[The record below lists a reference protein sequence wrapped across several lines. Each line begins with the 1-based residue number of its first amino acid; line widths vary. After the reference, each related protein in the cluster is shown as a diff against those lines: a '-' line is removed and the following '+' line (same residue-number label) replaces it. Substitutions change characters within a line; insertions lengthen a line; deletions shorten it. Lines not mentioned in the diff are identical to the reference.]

1 MKKFF
6 SLVLAFLLTL
16 STLTG
21 CVDTHFRFKD
31 DTSLTRG
38 QWIEQLAATFG
49 MDDFE
54 KDEAYFSDVP
64 ATDSIYTAAQSCYEW
79 NVLRDIGKKLKKNDG
94 ASLEFAVS
102 TAIYATGVDL
112 SNEVGKNDC
121 EKAINYAVENGIIP
135 SGLNYSKWVTAEQSQ
150 ELLSAAQLAY
160 LNQSFTPVDNVK
172 FLDTVSDQRNSN
184 ELTAINEG
192 EYLIRNRKPNV
203 GDVLI
208 APGTPENPDGVA
220 IKITDITDNGDGT
233 YTVKTCTPELYEV
246 FDEVEYAGVAI
257 PKFEDIIPA
266 DGVQIT
272 QGSTVSPVSY
282 QSDAD
287 MSYKTMALNYTST
300 DKPVVATLGSLS
312 NDSDIIPLGI
322 GDSKETALSFTATCN
337 FTKGTV
343 SINPAWSNASLNI
356 EQLIT
361 GNHLGGVSSREDSD
375 KYHKDSANSPG
386 EWFSKKSVFPDRKV
400 FGADPYGND
409 EAIEAYKKGV
419 ITADELREALYG
431 TSKTDSNYVRDPDKP
446 YVNSQEGHENIP
458 NITNKFSGGYEIIGS
473 VSIKDLYFVPKY
485 KLKTAKVFG
494 VDTGIPTGIESFSLE
509 TNYGVSASLSV
520 KGKLENELT
529 VCSIPISL
537 GGVGTLKVDIVIYAE
552 LNGEISVKA
561 SINNNTKTEYASGKT
576 KKTSTQTSSA
586 SAEANL
592 EFETGPKIS
601 AKLYLCAVPLI
612 NAGVSAAVKVKSSG
626 AIKYSTDWT
635 ETDENFVVNRKTTM
649 SYNLDLFVPIVKISI
664 GTDKSTLANKLNL
677 KFTWTLCGA
686 EGSNAPL
693 KAAEFNLI
701 DDEIVVW
708 KDSQTLPKNEDKE
721 ESSSGDSQSSS
732 QSPGGNMQISSYYIN
747 LMPGEETAIELDY
760 PNGYGADDFKW
771 STSDK
776 NVVTVK
782 NGKLVAKKSGSA
794 IVKAESKDGK
804 YYANCAVY
812 VGENKK
818 EQ

>member
-16 STLTG
+16 SILTG
-21 CVDTHFRFKD
+21 CIDTHFRFKD

-112 SNEVGKNDC
+112 SNEVGKNDR

-150 ELLSAAQLAY
+150 ELLSAAQQAY
-160 LNQSFTPVDNVK
+160 LNQSFTPVDKVK

-220 IKITDITDNGDGT
+220 IKITEITDNGDGT

-282 QSDAD
+282 QTDED
-287 MSYKTMALNYTST
+287 VSYKTMALNYTST

-343 SINPAWSNASLNI
+343 SINPAWSNASINI
-356 EQLIT
+356 EQLLT
-361 GNHLGGVSSREDSD
+361 GSGSATPNKGSDDQYNESLVS
-375 KYHKDSANSPG
+375 G
-386 EWFSKKSVFPDRKV
+386 EWFKKTSVFPDKNL
-400 FGADPYGND
+400 FGKNPYDND
-409 EAIEAYKKGV
+409 KAIEDYKSGK
-419 ITADELREALYG
+419 ISADELRNALKKSQTKDG
-431 TSKTDSNYVRDPDKP
+431 LEKT
-446 YVNSQEGHENIP
+446 P
-458 NITNKFSGGYEIIGS
+458 NITNKFSGGYEIVGS
-473 VSIKDLYFVPKY
+473 VSISDLYFIPKY
-485 KLKTAKVFG
+485 KLKTAKVLG
-494 VDTGIPTGIESFSLE
+494 IDTGVPTGIESFSIE
-509 TNYGVSASLSV
+509 TNYSVSASLSV

-529 VCSIPISL
+529 VCSIPVSL
-537 GGVGTLKVDIVIYAE
+537 GGVGTLKFDLIIYAE
-552 LNGEISVKA
+552 LNGEIAVKA
-561 SINNNTKTEYASGKT
+561 SISNNTKTEYSSGKT
-576 KKTSTQTSSA
+576 KKTTTQSSSA

-592 EFETGPKIS
+592 EFETGPKIK
-601 AKLYLCAVPLI
+601 AKLSLCAIPFI
-612 NAGVSAAVKVKSSG
+612 DAGVSAAVKVKSSG
-626 AIKYSTDWT
+626 AFKYSTDWS
-635 ETDENFVVNRKTTM
+635 ETDDNFVINRKTTM
-649 SYNLDLFVPIVKISI
+649 GYNLDLYVPIVKLSI
-664 GTDKSTLANKLNL
+664 GTDKSTLANKLNI
-677 KFTWTLCGA
+677 KFTWTLVGA

-693 KAAEFNLI
+693 KAVEVNLL
-701 DDEIVVW
+701 DDEVIIW
-708 KDSQTLPKNEDKE
+708 QDSQTLPKNEGKE
-721 ESSSGDSQSSS
+721 ESSSGDNQSSS

-782 NGKLVAKKSGSA
+782 NGKLIAKKSGSA

>member
-54 KDEAYFSDVP
+54 KKEAYFSDVP

-112 SNEVGKNDC
+112 SNEVGKNDR

-160 LNQSFTPVDNVK
+160 LNQSFTPVDKVK

-272 QGSTVSPVSY
+272 QGNTVSPVSY

-343 SINPAWSNASLNI
+343 SINPAWSNASINI
-356 EQLIT
+356 EQLLT
-361 GNHLGGVSSREDSD
+361 GSGSATPNKGSDDQYNESLVS
-375 KYHKDSANSPG
+375 G
-386 EWFSKKSVFPDRKV
+386 EWFKKTSVFPDKNL
-400 FGADPYGND
+400 FGKNPYDND
-409 EAIEAYKKGV
+409 KAIEDYKSGK
-419 ITADELREALYG
+419 ISADELRNALKKSQTKDG
-431 TSKTDSNYVRDPDKP
+431 LEKT
-446 YVNSQEGHENIP
+446 P
-458 NITNKFSGGYEIIGS
+458 NITNKFSGGYEIVGS
-473 VSIKDLYFVPKY
+473 VSISDLYFIPKY
-485 KLKTAKVFG
+485 KLKTAKVLG
-494 VDTGIPTGIESFSLE
+494 IDTGVPTGIESFSIE
-509 TNYGVSASLSV
+509 TNYSVSASLSV

-529 VCSIPISL
+529 VCSIPVSL
-537 GGVGTLKVDIVIYAE
+537 GGVGTLKFDLIIYAE
-552 LNGEISVKA
+552 LNGEIAVKA
-561 SINNNTKTEYASGKT
+561 SISNNTKTEYSSGKT
-576 KKTSTQTSSA
+576 KKTTTQSSSA

-592 EFETGPKIS
+592 EFETGPKIK
-601 AKLYLCAVPLI
+601 AKLSLCAIPFI
-612 NAGVSAAVKVKSSG
+612 DAGVSAAVKVKSSG
-626 AIKYSTDWT
+626 AIKYSTDWS
-635 ETDENFVVNRKTTM
+635 ETDDNFVINRKTTM
-649 SYNLDLFVPIVKISI
+649 GYNLDLYVPIVKLSI
-664 GTDKSTLANKLNL
+664 GTDKSTLANKLNI
-677 KFTWTLCGA
+677 KFTWTLVGA

-693 KAAEFNLI
+693 KAVEVNLL
-701 DDEIVVW
+701 DDEVIIW
-708 KDSQTLPKNEDKE
+708 QDSQTLPKNEDKE
-721 ESSSGDSQSSS
+721 ESSSGDNQSSS

-794 IVKAESKDGK
+794 IIKAESKDGK

>member
-54 KDEAYFSDVP
+54 KEEAYFSDVP

-112 SNEVGKNDC
+112 SNEVGKNDR

-160 LNQSFTPVDNVK
+160 LNQSFTPVDKVK

-208 APGTPENPDGVA
+208 APGTSENPDGVA
-220 IKITDITDNGDGT
+220 LKITDITDNGDGT

-343 SINPAWSNASLNI
+343 SINPAWSNASINI
-356 EQLIT
+356 EQLLT
-361 GNHLGGVSSREDSD
+361 GSGSATPNKGSDDQYNESLVS
-375 KYHKDSANSPG
+375 G
-386 EWFSKKSVFPDRKV
+386 EWFKKTSVFPDKNL
-400 FGADPYGND
+400 FGKNPYDND
-409 EAIEAYKKGV
+409 KAIEDYKSGK
-419 ITADELREALYG
+419 ISADELRNALKKSQTKDG
-431 TSKTDSNYVRDPDKP
+431 LEKT
-446 YVNSQEGHENIP
+446 P
-458 NITNKFSGGYEIIGS
+458 NITNKFSGGYEIVGS
-473 VSIKDLYFVPKY
+473 VSISDLYFIPKY
-485 KLKTAKVFG
+485 KLKTAKVLG
-494 VDTGIPTGIESFSLE
+494 IDTGVPTGIESFSIE
-509 TNYGVSASLSV
+509 TNYSVSASLSV

-529 VCSIPISL
+529 VCSIPVSL
-537 GGVGTLKVDIVIYAE
+537 GGVGTLKFDLIIYAE
-552 LNGEISVKA
+552 LNGEIAVKA
-561 SINNNTKTEYASGKT
+561 SISNNTKTEYSSGKT
-576 KKTSTQTSSA
+576 KKTTTQSSSA

-592 EFETGPKIS
+592 EFETGPKIK
-601 AKLYLCAVPLI
+601 AKLSLCAIPFI
-612 NAGVSAAVKVKSSG
+612 DAGVSAAVKVKSSG
-626 AIKYSTDWT
+626 AIKYSTDWS
-635 ETDENFVVNRKTTM
+635 ETDDNFVINRKTTM
-649 SYNLDLFVPIVKISI
+649 GYNLDLYVPIVKLSI
-664 GTDKSTLANKLNL
+664 GTDKSTLANKLNI
-677 KFTWTLCGA
+677 KFTWTLVGA

-693 KAAEFNLI
+693 KAVEVNLL
-701 DDEIVVW
+701 DDEVIIW
-708 KDSQTLPKNEDKE
+708 QDSQTLPKNEDKE
-721 ESSSGDSQSSS
+721 ESSSGDNQSSS

-794 IVKAESKDGK
+794 IIKAESKDGK

>member
-160 LNQSFTPVDNVK
+160 LNQSFTPVDKVK

-220 IKITDITDNGDGT
+220 IKITEITDNGDGT

-272 QGSTVSPVSY
+272 QGSTISPVSY
-282 QSDAD
+282 QTDED
-287 MSYKTMALNYTST
+287 VSYKTMALNYTST

-343 SINPAWSNASLNI
+343 SINPAWSNASINI
-356 EQLIT
+356 EQLLT
-361 GNHLGGVSSREDSD
+361 GSGSATPNKGSDDQYNESLVS
-375 KYHKDSANSPG
+375 G
-386 EWFSKKSVFPDRKV
+386 EWFKKTSVFPDKNL
-400 FGADPYGND
+400 FGKNPYDND
-409 EAIEAYKKGV
+409 KAIEDYKSGK
-419 ITADELREALYG
+419 ISADELRNALKKSQTKDG
-431 TSKTDSNYVRDPDKP
+431 LEKT
-446 YVNSQEGHENIP
+446 P
-458 NITNKFSGGYEIIGS
+458 NITNKFSGGYEIVGS
-473 VSIKDLYFVPKY
+473 VSISDLYFIPKY
-485 KLKTAKVFG
+485 KLKTAKVLG
-494 VDTGIPTGIESFSLE
+494 IDTGVPTGIESFSIE
-509 TNYGVSASLSV
+509 TNYSVSASLSV

-529 VCSIPISL
+529 VCSIPVSL
-537 GGVGTLKVDIVIYAE
+537 GGVGTLKFDLIIYAE
-552 LNGEISVKA
+552 LNGEIAVKA
-561 SINNNTKTEYASGKT
+561 SISNNTKTEYSSGKT
-576 KKTSTQTSSA
+576 KKTTTQSSSA

-592 EFETGPKIS
+592 EFETGPKIK
-601 AKLYLCAVPLI
+601 AKLSLCAIPFI
-612 NAGVSAAVKVKSSG
+612 DAGVSAAVKVKSSG
-626 AIKYSTDWT
+626 AIKYSTDWS
-635 ETDENFVVNRKTTM
+635 ETDDNFVINRKTTM
-649 SYNLDLFVPIVKISI
+649 GYNLDLYVPIVKLSI
-664 GTDKSTLANKLNL
+664 GTDKSTLANKLNI
-677 KFTWTLCGA
+677 KFTWTLVGA

-693 KAAEFNLI
+693 KAVEVNLL
-701 DDEIVVW
+701 DDEVIIW
-708 KDSQTLPKNEDKE
+708 QDSQTLPKNEGKE
-721 ESSSGDSQSSS
+721 ESSSGDNQSSS

>member
-54 KDEAYFSDVP
+54 KDEAYFSDIP

-112 SNEVGKNDC
+112 SNEVGKNDR

-160 LNQSFTPVDNVK
+160 LNQSFTPVDKVK

-208 APGTPENPDGVA
+208 APRTPENPDGVA
-220 IKITDITDNGDGT
+220 IKITEITDNGDGT
-233 YTVKTCTPELYEV
+233 YTAKTCTPELYEV

-282 QSDAD
+282 QTDED
-287 MSYKTMALNYTST
+287 VSYKTMALNYTST

-312 NDSDIIPLGI
+312 NDSNIIPLGI

-343 SINPAWSNASLNI
+343 SINPAWSNASINI
-356 EQLIT
+356 EHLLT
-361 GNHLGGVSSREDSD
+361 GSGSATPNKGSDDQYNESLVS
-375 KYHKDSANSPG
+375 G
-386 EWFSKKSVFPDRKV
+386 EWFKKTSVFPDKNL
-400 FGADPYGND
+400 FGKNPYDND
-409 EAIEAYKKGV
+409 KAIEDYKSGK
-419 ITADELREALYG
+419 ISADELRNALKKSQTKDG
-431 TSKTDSNYVRDPDKP
+431 LEKT
-446 YVNSQEGHENIP
+446 P
-458 NITNKFSGGYEIIGS
+458 NITNKFSGGYEIVGS
-473 VSIKDLYFVPKY
+473 VSISDLYFIPKY
-485 KLKTAKVFG
+485 KLKTAKVLG
-494 VDTGIPTGIESFSLE
+494 IDTGVPTGIESFSIE
-509 TNYGVSASLSV
+509 TNYSVSASLSV

-529 VCSIPISL
+529 VCSIPVSL
-537 GGVGTLKVDIVIYAE
+537 GGVGTLKFDLIIYAE
-552 LNGEISVKA
+552 LNGEIAVKA
-561 SINNNTKTEYASGKT
+561 SISNNTKTEYSSGKT
-576 KKTSTQTSSA
+576 KKTTTQSSSA

-592 EFETGPKIS
+592 EFETGPKIK
-601 AKLYLCAVPLI
+601 AKLSLCAIPFI
-612 NAGVSAAVKVKSSG
+612 DAGVSAAVKVKSSG
-626 AIKYSTDWT
+626 AIKYSTDWS
-635 ETDENFVVNRKTTM
+635 ETDDNFVINRKTTM
-649 SYNLDLFVPIVKISI
+649 GYNLDLYVPIVKLSI
-664 GTDKSTLANKLNL
+664 GTDKSTLANKLNI
-677 KFTWTLCGA
+677 KFTWTLVGA

-693 KAAEFNLI
+693 KAVEVNLL
-701 DDEIVVW
+701 DDEVIIW
-708 KDSQTLPKNEDKE
+708 QDSQTLPKNEYKE
-721 ESSSGDSQSSS
+721 ESSSGDNQSSS

>member
-54 KDEAYFSDVP
+54 KEEAYFSDVP

-112 SNEVGKNDC
+112 SNEVGKNDR

-160 LNQSFTPVDNVK
+160 LNQSFTPVDKVE

-220 IKITDITDNGDGT
+220 IKITEITDNGDGT

-282 QSDAD
+282 QTDED
-287 MSYKTMALNYTST
+287 VSYKTMALNYTST

-312 NDSDIIPLGI
+312 NDSNIIPLGI

-343 SINPAWSNASLNI
+343 SINPAWSNASINI
-356 EQLIT
+356 EQLLT
-361 GNHLGGVSSREDSD
+361 GGGSATPNKGSDDQYNESLVS
-375 KYHKDSANSPG
+375 G
-386 EWFSKKSVFPDRKV
+386 EWFKKTSVFPDKNL
-400 FGADPYGND
+400 FGKNPYDND
-409 EAIEAYKKGV
+409 KAIEDYKSGK
-419 ITADELREALYG
+419 ISADELRNALKKSQTKDG
-431 TSKTDSNYVRDPDKP
+431 LEKT
-446 YVNSQEGHENIP
+446 P
-458 NITNKFSGGYEIIGS
+458 NITNKFSGGYEIVGS
-473 VSIKDLYFVPKY
+473 VSISDLYFIPKY
-485 KLKTAKVFG
+485 KLKTAKVLG
-494 VDTGIPTGIESFSLE
+494 IDTGVPTGIESYSIE
-509 TNYGVSASLSV
+509 TNYSVSASLSV

-537 GGVGTLKVDIVIYAE
+537 GGVGTLKFDLIIYAE
-552 LNGEISVKA
+552 LNGEIAVKA
-561 SINNNTKTEYASGKT
+561 SISNNTKTEYSSGKT
-576 KKTSTQTSSA
+576 KKTTTQSSSA

-592 EFETGPKIS
+592 EFETGPKIK
-601 AKLYLCAVPLI
+601 AKLSLCAIPFI
-612 NAGVSAAVKVKSSG
+612 DAGVSAAVKVKSSG
-626 AIKYSTDWT
+626 AIKYSTDWS
-635 ETDENFVVNRKTTM
+635 ETDDNFVINRKTTM
-649 SYNLDLFVPIVKISI
+649 GYNLDLYVPIVKLSI
-664 GTDKSTLANKLNL
+664 GTDKSTLANKLNI
-677 KFTWTLCGA
+677 KFTWTLVGA

-693 KAAEFNLI
+693 KAVEVNLL
-701 DDEIVVW
+701 DDEVIIW
-708 KDSQTLPKNEDKE
+708 QDSQTLPKNEGKE
-721 ESSSGDSQSSS
+721 ESSSGDNQSSS
-732 QSPGGNMQISSYYIN
+732 QSPGGNMKISSYYIN

>member
-112 SNEVGKNDC
+112 SNEVGKNDR

-160 LNQSFTPVDNVK
+160 LNQSFTPVDKVK

-192 EYLIRNRKPNV
+192 EYLIRNKKPNV

-220 IKITDITDNGDGT
+220 IKITEITDNGDGT

-282 QSDAD
+282 QTDED
-287 MSYKTMALNYTST
+287 VSYKTMALNYTST

-343 SINPAWSNASLNI
+343 SINPAWSNASINI
-356 EQLIT
+356 EQLLT
-361 GNHLGGVSSREDSD
+361 GSGSATPNKGSDDQYNESLVS
-375 KYHKDSANSPG
+375 G
-386 EWFSKKSVFPDRKV
+386 EWFKKTSVFPDKNL
-400 FGADPYGND
+400 FGKNPYDND
-409 EAIEAYKKGV
+409 KAIEDYKSGK
-419 ITADELREALYG
+419 ISADELRNALKKSQTKDG
-431 TSKTDSNYVRDPDKP
+431 LEKT
-446 YVNSQEGHENIP
+446 P
-458 NITNKFSGGYEIIGS
+458 NITNKFSGGYEIVGS
-473 VSIKDLYFVPKY
+473 VSISDLYFIPKY
-485 KLKTAKVFG
+485 KLKTAKVLG
-494 VDTGIPTGIESFSLE
+494 IDTGVPTGIESFSIE
-509 TNYGVSASLSV
+509 TNYSVSASLSV

-529 VCSIPISL
+529 VCSIPVSL
-537 GGVGTLKVDIVIYAE
+537 GGVGTLKFDLIIYAE
-552 LNGEISVKA
+552 LNGEIAVKA
-561 SINNNTKTEYASGKT
+561 SISNNTKTEYSSGKT
-576 KKTSTQTSSA
+576 KKTTTQSSSA

-592 EFETGPKIS
+592 EFETGPKIK
-601 AKLYLCAVPLI
+601 AKLSLCAIPFI
-612 NAGVSAAVKVKSSG
+612 DAGVSAAVKVKSSG
-626 AIKYSTDWT
+626 AIKYSTDWS
-635 ETDENFVVNRKTTM
+635 ETDDNFVINRKTTM
-649 SYNLDLFVPIVKISI
+649 GYNLDLYVPIVKLSI
-664 GTDKSTLANKLNL
+664 GTDKSTLANKLNI
-677 KFTWTLCGA
+677 KFTWTLVGA

-693 KAAEFNLI
+693 KAVEVNLL
-701 DDEIVVW
+701 DDEVIIW
-708 KDSQTLPKNEDKE
+708 QDSQTLPKNEGKE
-721 ESSSGDSQSSS
+721 ESSSGDNQSSG

>member
-54 KDEAYFSDVP
+54 KEEAYFSDVP

-112 SNEVGKNDC
+112 SNEVGKNDR

-160 LNQSFTPVDNVK
+160 LNQSFTPVDKVK

-208 APGTPENPDGVA
+208 APGTSENPDGVA

-343 SINPAWSNASLNI
+343 SINPAWSNASINI
-356 EQLIT
+356 EQLLT
-361 GNHLGGVSSREDSD
+361 GSGSATPNKGSDDQYNESLVS
-375 KYHKDSANSPG
+375 G
-386 EWFSKKSVFPDRKV
+386 EWFKKTSVFPDKNL
-400 FGADPYGND
+400 FGKNPYDND
-409 EAIEAYKKGV
+409 KAIEDYKSGK
-419 ITADELREALYG
+419 ISADELRNALKKSQTKDG
-431 TSKTDSNYVRDPDKP
+431 LEKT
-446 YVNSQEGHENIP
+446 P
-458 NITNKFSGGYEIIGS
+458 NITNKFSGGYEIVGS
-473 VSIKDLYFVPKY
+473 VSISDLYFIPKY
-485 KLKTAKVFG
+485 KLKTAKVLG
-494 VDTGIPTGIESFSLE
+494 IDTGVPTGIESFSIE
-509 TNYGVSASLSV
+509 TNYSVSASLSV

-529 VCSIPISL
+529 VCSIPVSL
-537 GGVGTLKVDIVIYAE
+537 GGVGTLKFDLIIYAE
-552 LNGEISVKA
+552 LNGEIAVKA
-561 SINNNTKTEYASGKT
+561 SISNNTKTEYSSGKT
-576 KKTSTQTSSA
+576 KKTTTQSSSA

-592 EFETGPKIS
+592 EFETGPKIK
-601 AKLYLCAVPLI
+601 AKLSLCAIPFI
-612 NAGVSAAVKVKSSG
+612 DAGVSAAVKVKSSG
-626 AIKYSTDWT
+626 AIKYSTDWS
-635 ETDENFVVNRKTTM
+635 ETDDNFVINRKTTM
-649 SYNLDLFVPIVKISI
+649 GYNLDLYVPIVKLSI
-664 GTDKSTLANKLNL
+664 GTDKSTLANKLNI
-677 KFTWTLCGA
+677 KFTWTLVGA

-693 KAAEFNLI
+693 KAVEVNLL
-701 DDEIVVW
+701 DDEVIIW
-708 KDSQTLPKNEDKE
+708 QDSQTLPKNEDKE
-721 ESSSGDSQSSS
+721 ESSSGDNQSSS

-794 IVKAESKDGK
+794 IIKAESKDGK

>member
-6 SLVLAFLLTL
+6 SLVIAFLLTL
-16 STLTG
+16 STLAG

-160 LNQSFTPVDNVK
+160 LNQSFTPVDKVK

-192 EYLIRNRKPNV
+192 EYLIRNGKPNV

-220 IKITDITDNGDGT
+220 IKITEITDNGDGT

-282 QSDAD
+282 QSNEDV
-287 MSYKTMALNYTST
+287 SYKTMALNYTST

-343 SINPAWSNASLNI
+343 SITPAWSNESINI
-356 EQLIT
+356 EQLLT
-361 GNHLGGVSSREDSD
+361 GSGSATPNKGSDDQYNESLVS
-375 KYHKDSANSPG
+375 G
-386 EWFSKKSVFPDRKV
+386 EWFKKTSVFPDKNL
-400 FGADPYGND
+400 FGKNPYDND
-409 EAIEAYKKGV
+409 KAIEDYKSGK
-419 ITADELREALYG
+419 ISADELRNALKKSQTKDG
-431 TSKTDSNYVRDPDKP
+431 LEKT
-446 YVNSQEGHENIP
+446 P
-458 NITNKFSGGYEIIGS
+458 NITNKFSGGYEIVGS
-473 VSIKDLYFVPKY
+473 VSISDLYFIPKY
-485 KLKTAKVFG
+485 KLKTAKVLG
-494 VDTGIPTGIESFSLE
+494 IDTGVPTGIESFSIE
-509 TNYGVSASLSV
+509 TNYSVSASLSV

-529 VCSIPISL
+529 VCSIPVSL
-537 GGVGTLKVDIVIYAE
+537 GGVGTLKFDLIIYAE
-552 LNGEISVKA
+552 LNGEIAVKA
-561 SINNNTKTEYASGKT
+561 SISNNTKTEYSSGKT
-576 KKTSTQTSSA
+576 KKTTTQSSSA

-592 EFETGPKIS
+592 EFETGPKIK
-601 AKLYLCAVPLI
+601 AKLSLCAIPFI
-612 NAGVSAAVKVKSSG
+612 DAGVSAAVKVKSSG
-626 AIKYSTDWT
+626 AIKYSTDWS
-635 ETDENFVVNRKTTM
+635 ETDDNFVVNRKTTM
-649 SYNLDLFVPIVKISI
+649 GYNLDLYVPIVKLSI
-664 GTDKSTLANKLNL
+664 GTDKSTLANKLNI
-677 KFTWTLCGA
+677 KFTWTLVGA

-693 KAAEFNLI
+693 KAVEVNLL
-701 DDEIVVW
+701 DDEVIIW
-708 KDSQTLPKNEDKE
+708 QDSQTLPKNEDKE

>member
-16 STLTG
+16 CTLTG

-31 DTSLTRG
+31 DTSLRRG

-54 KDEAYFSDVP
+54 KEEAYFSDVP

-112 SNEVGKNDC
+112 SNEVGKNDR

-160 LNQSFTPVDNVK
+160 LNQSFTPVDKVE

-220 IKITDITDNGDGT
+220 IKITEITDNGDGT

-282 QSDAD
+282 QTDED
-287 MSYKTMALNYTST
+287 VSYKTMALNYTST

-312 NDSDIIPLGI
+312 NDSNIIPLGI

-343 SINPAWSNASLNI
+343 SINPAWSNASINI
-356 EQLIT
+356 EQLLT
-361 GNHLGGVSSREDSD
+361 GGGSATPNKGSDDQYNESLVS
-375 KYHKDSANSPG
+375 G
-386 EWFSKKSVFPDRKV
+386 EWFKKTSVFPDKNL
-400 FGADPYGND
+400 FGKNPYDND
-409 EAIEAYKKGV
+409 KAIEDYKSGK
-419 ITADELREALYG
+419 ISADELRNALKKSQTKDG
-431 TSKTDSNYVRDPDKP
+431 LEKT
-446 YVNSQEGHENIP
+446 P
-458 NITNKFSGGYEIIGS
+458 NITNKFSGGYEIVGS
-473 VSIKDLYFVPKY
+473 VSISDLYFIPKY
-485 KLKTAKVFG
+485 KLKTAKVLG
-494 VDTGIPTGIESFSLE
+494 IDTGVPTGIESFSIE
-509 TNYGVSASLSV
+509 TNYSVSASLSV

-537 GGVGTLKVDIVIYAE
+537 GGVGTLKFDLIIYAE
-552 LNGEISVKA
+552 LNGEIAVKA
-561 SINNNTKTEYASGKT
+561 SISNNTKTEYSSGKT
-576 KKTSTQTSSA
+576 KKTTTQSSSA

-592 EFETGPKIS
+592 EFETGPKIK
-601 AKLYLCAVPLI
+601 AKLSLCAIPFI
-612 NAGVSAAVKVKSSG
+612 DAGVSAAVKVKSSG
-626 AIKYSTDWT
+626 AIKYSTDWS
-635 ETDENFVVNRKTTM
+635 ETDDNFVINRKTTM
-649 SYNLDLFVPIVKISI
+649 GYNLDLYVPIVKLSI
-664 GTDKSTLANKLNL
+664 GTDKSTLANKLNI
-677 KFTWTLCGA
+677 KFTWTLVGA

-693 KAAEFNLI
+693 KAVEVNLL
-701 DDEIVVW
+701 DDEVIIW
-708 KDSQTLPKNEDKE
+708 QDSQTLPKNEGKE
-721 ESSSGDSQSSS
+721 ESSSGDNQSSS

-782 NGKLVAKKSGSA
+782 NGKLVAKKSGST

>member
-6 SLVLAFLLTL
+6 SIVLAFLLTL
-16 STLTG
+16 STLAG

-150 ELLSAAQLAY
+150 ELLSAAQRAY
-160 LNQSFTPVDNVK
+160 LNQSFTPVDKVK

-184 ELTAINEG
+184 ELTAVNEG

-220 IKITDITDNGDGT
+220 IKITEITDNGDGT

-282 QSDAD
+282 QSDED
-287 MSYKTMALNYTST
+287 VSYKTMALNYTST

-343 SINPAWSNASLNI
+343 SINPAWSNASINI
-356 EQLIT
+356 EQLLT
-361 GNHLGGVSSREDSD
+361 GSGSATPNKGSDDQYNESLVS
-375 KYHKDSANSPG
+375 G
-386 EWFSKKSVFPDRKV
+386 EWFKKTSVFPDKNL
-400 FGADPYGND
+400 FGKNPYDND
-409 EAIEAYKKGV
+409 KAIEDYKSGK
-419 ITADELREALYG
+419 ISADELRNALKKSQTKDG
-431 TSKTDSNYVRDPDKP
+431 LEKT
-446 YVNSQEGHENIP
+446 P
-458 NITNKFSGGYEIIGS
+458 NITNKFSGGYEIVGS
-473 VSIKDLYFVPKY
+473 VSISDLYFIPKY
-485 KLKTAKVFG
+485 KLKTAKVLG
-494 VDTGIPTGIESFSLE
+494 IDTGVPTGIESFSIE
-509 TNYGVSASLSV
+509 TNYSVSASLSV

-529 VCSIPISL
+529 VCSIPVSL
-537 GGVGTLKVDIVIYAE
+537 GGVGTLKFDLIIYAE
-552 LNGEISVKA
+552 LNGEIAVKA
-561 SINNNTKTEYASGKT
+561 SISNNTKTEYSSGKT
-576 KKTSTQTSSA
+576 KKTTTQSSSA

-592 EFETGPKIS
+592 EFETGPKIK
-601 AKLYLCAVPLI
+601 AKLSLCAIPFI
-612 NAGVSAAVKVKSSG
+612 DAGVSAAVKVKSSG
-626 AIKYSTDWT
+626 AIKYSTDWS
-635 ETDENFVVNRKTTM
+635 ETDDNFVVNRKTTM
-649 SYNLDLFVPIVKISI
+649 GYNLDLYVPIVKLSI
-664 GTDKSTLANKLNL
+664 GTDKSTLANKLNI
-677 KFTWTLCGA
+677 KFTWTLVGA

-693 KAAEFNLI
+693 KAVEVNLL
-701 DDEIVVW
+701 DDEVIIW
-708 KDSQTLPKNEDKE
+708 QDSQTFPKNEDKE

-794 IVKAESKDGK
+794 IIKAESKDGK

>member
-21 CVDTHFRFKD
+21 CVYTHFRFKD

-112 SNEVGKNDC
+112 SNEVGKNDR

-160 LNQSFTPVDNVK
+160 LNQSFTPVDKVK

-192 EYLIRNRKPNV
+192 EYLIRNKKPNV

-220 IKITDITDNGDGT
+220 IKITEITDNGDGT

-282 QSDAD
+282 QTDED
-287 MSYKTMALNYTST
+287 VSYKTMALNYTST

-343 SINPAWSNASLNI
+343 SINPAWSNASINI
-356 EQLIT
+356 EQLLT
-361 GNHLGGVSSREDSD
+361 GSGSATPNKGSDDQYNESLVS
-375 KYHKDSANSPG
+375 G
-386 EWFSKKSVFPDRKV
+386 EWFKKTSVFPDKNL
-400 FGADPYGND
+400 FGKNPYDND
-409 EAIEAYKKGV
+409 KAIEDYKSGK
-419 ITADELREALYG
+419 ISADELRNALKKSQTKDG
-431 TSKTDSNYVRDPDKP
+431 LEKT
-446 YVNSQEGHENIP
+446 P
-458 NITNKFSGGYEIIGS
+458 NITNKFSGGYEIVGS
-473 VSIKDLYFVPKY
+473 VSISDLYFIPKY
-485 KLKTAKVFG
+485 KLKTAKVLG
-494 VDTGIPTGIESFSLE
+494 IDTGVPTGIESFSIE
-509 TNYGVSASLSV
+509 TNYSVSASLSV
-520 KGKLENELT
+520 KGKVENELT
-529 VCSIPISL
+529 VCSIPVSL
-537 GGVGTLKVDIVIYAE
+537 GGVGTLKFDLIIYAE
-552 LNGEISVKA
+552 LNGEIAVKA
-561 SINNNTKTEYASGKT
+561 SISNNTKTEYSSGKT
-576 KKTSTQTSSA
+576 KKTTTQSSSA

-592 EFETGPKIS
+592 EFETGPKIK
-601 AKLYLCAVPLI
+601 AKLSLCAIPFI
-612 NAGVSAAVKVKSSG
+612 DAGVSAAVKVKSSG
-626 AIKYSTDWT
+626 AIKYSTDWS
-635 ETDENFVVNRKTTM
+635 ETDDNFVINRKTTM
-649 SYNLDLFVPIVKISI
+649 GYNLDLYVPIVKLSI
-664 GTDKSTLANKLNL
+664 GTDKSTLANKLNI
-677 KFTWTLCGA
+677 KFTWSLVGA

-693 KAAEFNLI
+693 KAVEVNLL
-701 DDEIVVW
+701 DDEVIIW
-708 KDSQTLPKNEDKE
+708 QDSQTLPKNEGKE
-721 ESSSGDSQSSS
+721 ESSSGDNQSSG

>member
-6 SLVLAFLLTL
+6 SIVLAFLLTL
-16 STLTG
+16 STLAG

-160 LNQSFTPVDNVK
+160 LNQSFTPVDKVK

-192 EYLIRNRKPNV
+192 EYQIRNRKPNV

-343 SINPAWSNASLNI
+343 SINPAWNNASINI
-356 EQLIT
+356 EQLLT
-361 GNHLGGVSSREDSD
+361 GSGSATPNKGSDDQYNESLVS
-375 KYHKDSANSPG
+375 G
-386 EWFSKKSVFPDRKV
+386 EWFKKTSVFPDKNL
-400 FGADPYGND
+400 FGKNPYDND
-409 EAIEAYKKGV
+409 KAIEDYKSGK
-419 ITADELREALYG
+419 ISADELRNALKKSQTKDG
-431 TSKTDSNYVRDPDKP
+431 LEKT
-446 YVNSQEGHENIP
+446 P
-458 NITNKFSGGYEIIGS
+458 NITNKFSGGYEIVGS
-473 VSIKDLYFVPKY
+473 VSISDLYFIPKY
-485 KLKTAKVFG
+485 KLKTAKVLG
-494 VDTGIPTGIESFSLE
+494 IDTGVPTGIESFSIE
-509 TNYGVSASLSV
+509 TNYSVSASLSV

-529 VCSIPISL
+529 VCSIPVSL
-537 GGVGTLKVDIVIYAE
+537 GGVGTLKFDLIIYAE
-552 LNGEISVKA
+552 LNGEIAVKA
-561 SINNNTKTEYASGKT
+561 SISNNTKTEYSSGKT
-576 KKTSTQTSSA
+576 KKTTTQSSSA

-592 EFETGPKIS
+592 EFETGPKIK
-601 AKLYLCAVPLI
+601 AKLSLCAIPFI
-612 NAGVSAAVKVKSSG
+612 DAGVSAAVKVKSSG
-626 AIKYSTDWT
+626 AIKYSTEWS
-635 ETDENFVVNRKTTM
+635 ETDDNFVVNRKTTM
-649 SYNLDLFVPIVKISI
+649 GYNLDLYVPIVKLSI
-664 GTDKSTLANKLNL
+664 GTDKSTLANKLNI
-677 KFTWTLCGA
+677 KFTWTLVGA

-693 KAAEFNLI
+693 KAVEVNLL
-701 DDEIVVW
+701 DDEVIIW
-708 KDSQTLPKNEDKE
+708 QDSQTLPKNEDKE

-794 IVKAESKDGK
+794 IIKAESKDGK

>member
-16 STLTG
+16 CTLTG

-54 KDEAYFSDVP
+54 KEEAYFSDVP

-112 SNEVGKNDC
+112 SNEVGKNDR

-160 LNQSFTPVDNVK
+160 LNQSFTPVDKVE

-220 IKITDITDNGDGT
+220 IKITEITDNGDGT

-282 QSDAD
+282 QTDED
-287 MSYKTMALNYTST
+287 VSYKTMALNYTST

-312 NDSDIIPLGI
+312 NDSNIIPLGI

-343 SINPAWSNASLNI
+343 SINPAWSNASINI
-356 EQLIT
+356 EQLLT
-361 GNHLGGVSSREDSD
+361 GGGSATPNKGSDDQYNESLVS
-375 KYHKDSANSPG
+375 G
-386 EWFSKKSVFPDRKV
+386 EWFKKTSVFPDKNL
-400 FGADPYGND
+400 FGKNPYDND
-409 EAIEAYKKGV
+409 KAIEDYKSGK
-419 ITADELREALYG
+419 ISADELRNALKKSQTKDG
-431 TSKTDSNYVRDPDKP
+431 LEKT
-446 YVNSQEGHENIP
+446 P
-458 NITNKFSGGYEIIGS
+458 NITNKFSGGYEIVGS
-473 VSIKDLYFVPKY
+473 VSISDLYFIPKY
-485 KLKTAKVFG
+485 KLKTAKVLG
-494 VDTGIPTGIESFSLE
+494 IDTGVPTGIESFSIE
-509 TNYGVSASLSV
+509 TNYSVSASLSV

-537 GGVGTLKVDIVIYAE
+537 GGVGTLKFDLIIYAE
-552 LNGEISVKA
+552 LNGEIAVKA
-561 SINNNTKTEYASGKT
+561 SISNNTKTEYSSGKT
-576 KKTSTQTSSA
+576 KKTTTQSSSA

-592 EFETGPKIS
+592 EFETGPKIK
-601 AKLYLCAVPLI
+601 AKLSLCAIPFI
-612 NAGVSAAVKVKSSG
+612 DAGVSAAVKVKSSG
-626 AIKYSTDWT
+626 AIKYSTDWS
-635 ETDENFVVNRKTTM
+635 ETDDNFVINRKTTM
-649 SYNLDLFVPIVKISI
+649 GYNLDLYVPIVKLSI
-664 GTDKSTLANKLNL
+664 GTDKSTLANKLNI
-677 KFTWTLCGA
+677 KFTWTLVGA

-693 KAAEFNLI
+693 KAVEVNLL
-701 DDEIVVW
+701 DDEVIIW
-708 KDSQTLPKNEDKE
+708 QDSQTLPKNEGKE
-721 ESSSGDSQSSS
+721 ESSSGDNQSSS

-782 NGKLVAKKSGSA
+782 NGKLVAKKSGST

>member
-16 STLTG
+16 CTLTG

-54 KDEAYFSDVP
+54 KEEAYFSDVP

-112 SNEVGKNDC
+112 SNEVGKNDR

-160 LNQSFTPVDNVK
+160 LNQSFTPVDKVE

-220 IKITDITDNGDGT
+220 IKITEITDNGDGT

-282 QSDAD
+282 QTDED
-287 MSYKTMALNYTST
+287 VSYKTMALNYTST

-312 NDSDIIPLGI
+312 NDSNIIPLGI

-343 SINPAWSNASLNI
+343 SINPAWSNASINI
-356 EQLIT
+356 EQLLT
-361 GNHLGGVSSREDSD
+361 GGGSATPNKGSDDQYNESLVS
-375 KYHKDSANSPG
+375 G
-386 EWFSKKSVFPDRKV
+386 EWFKKTSVFPDKNL
-400 FGADPYGND
+400 FGKNPYDND
-409 EAIEAYKKGV
+409 KAIEDYKSGK
-419 ITADELREALYG
+419 ISADELRNALKKSQTKDG
-431 TSKTDSNYVRDPDKP
+431 LEKT
-446 YVNSQEGHENIP
+446 P
-458 NITNKFSGGYEIIGS
+458 NITNKFSGGYEIVGS
-473 VSIKDLYFVPKY
+473 VSISDLYFIPKY
-485 KLKTAKVFG
+485 KLKTAKVLG
-494 VDTGIPTGIESFSLE
+494 IDTGVPTGIESFSIE
-509 TNYGVSASLSV
+509 TNYSVSASLSV

-537 GGVGTLKVDIVIYAE
+537 GGVGTLKFDLIIYAE
-552 LNGEISVKA
+552 LNGEIAVKA
-561 SINNNTKTEYASGKT
+561 SISNNTKTEYSSGKT
-576 KKTSTQTSSA
+576 KKTTTQSSSA

-592 EFETGPKIS
+592 EFETGPKIK
-601 AKLYLCAVPLI
+601 AKLSLCAIPFI
-612 NAGVSAAVKVKSSG
+612 DAGVSAAVKVKSSG
-626 AIKYSTDWT
+626 AIKYSTDWS
-635 ETDENFVVNRKTTM
+635 ETDDNFVINRKTTM
-649 SYNLDLFVPIVKISI
+649 GYNLDLYVPIVKLSI
-664 GTDKSTLANKLNL
+664 GTDKSTLANKLNI
-677 KFTWTLCGA
+677 KFTWTLVGA

-693 KAAEFNLI
+693 KAVEVNLL
-701 DDEIVVW
+701 DDEVIIW
-708 KDSQTLPKNEDKE
+708 QDSQTLPKNEGKE
-721 ESSSGDSQSSS
+721 ESSSGDNQSSS

>member
-112 SNEVGKNDC
+112 SNEVGKNDR

-160 LNQSFTPVDNVK
+160 LNQSFTPVDKVK

-220 IKITDITDNGDGT
+220 IKITEITDNGDGT

-282 QSDAD
+282 QTDED
-287 MSYKTMALNYTST
+287 VSYKTMALNYTST

-343 SINPAWSNASLNI
+343 SINPAWSNASINI
-356 EQLIT
+356 EQLLT
-361 GNHLGGVSSREDSD
+361 GSGSATPNKGSDDQYNESLVS
-375 KYHKDSANSPG
+375 G
-386 EWFSKKSVFPDRKV
+386 EWFKKTSVFPDKNL
-400 FGADPYGND
+400 FGKNPYDND
-409 EAIEAYKKGV
+409 KAIEDYKSGK
-419 ITADELREALYG
+419 ISADELRNALKKSQTKDG
-431 TSKTDSNYVRDPDKP
+431 LEKT
-446 YVNSQEGHENIP
+446 P
-458 NITNKFSGGYEIIGS
+458 NITNKFSGGYEIVGS
-473 VSIKDLYFVPKY
+473 VSISDLYFIPKY
-485 KLKTAKVFG
+485 KLKTAKVLG
-494 VDTGIPTGIESFSLE
+494 IDTGVPTGIESFSIE
-509 TNYGVSASLSV
+509 TNYSVSASLSV

-529 VCSIPISL
+529 VCSIPVSL
-537 GGVGTLKVDIVIYAE
+537 GGVGTLKFDLIIYAE
-552 LNGEISVKA
+552 LNGEIAVKA
-561 SINNNTKTEYASGKT
+561 SISNNTKTEYSSGKT
-576 KKTSTQTSSA
+576 KKTTTQSSSA

-592 EFETGPKIS
+592 EFETGPKIK
-601 AKLYLCAVPLI
+601 AKLSLCAIPFI
-612 NAGVSAAVKVKSSG
+612 DAGVSAAVKIKSSG
-626 AIKYSTDWT
+626 AIKYSTDWS
-635 ETDENFVVNRKTTM
+635 ETDDNFVINRKTTM
-649 SYNLDLFVPIVKISI
+649 GYNLDLYVPIVKLSI
-664 GTDKSTLANKLNL
+664 GTDKSTLANKLNI
-677 KFTWTLCGA
+677 KFTWTLVGA

-693 KAAEFNLI
+693 KAVEVNLL
-701 DDEIVVW
+701 DDEVIIW
-708 KDSQTLPKNEDKE
+708 QDSQTLPKNEGKE
-721 ESSSGDSQSSS
+721 ESSSGDNQSSS

>member
-112 SNEVGKNDC
+112 SNEVGKNDR

-160 LNQSFTPVDNVK
+160 LNQSFTPVDKVK

-220 IKITDITDNGDGT
+220 IKITEITDNGDGT

-272 QGSTVSPVSY
+272 QGSTISPVSY
-282 QSDAD
+282 QTDED
-287 MSYKTMALNYTST
+287 VSYKTMALNYTST

-343 SINPAWSNASLNI
+343 SINPAWSNASINI
-356 EQLIT
+356 EQLLT
-361 GNHLGGVSSREDSD
+361 GSGSATPNKGSDDQYNESLVS
-375 KYHKDSANSPG
+375 G
-386 EWFSKKSVFPDRKV
+386 EWFKKTSVFPDKNL
-400 FGADPYGND
+400 FGKNPYDND
-409 EAIEAYKKGV
+409 KAIEDYKSGK
-419 ITADELREALYG
+419 ISADELRNALKKSQTKDG
-431 TSKTDSNYVRDPDKP
+431 LEKT
-446 YVNSQEGHENIP
+446 P
-458 NITNKFSGGYEIIGS
+458 NITNKFSGGYEIVGS
-473 VSIKDLYFVPKY
+473 VSISDLYFIPKY
-485 KLKTAKVFG
+485 KLKTAKVLG
-494 VDTGIPTGIESFSLE
+494 IDTGVPTGIESFSIE
-509 TNYGVSASLSV
+509 TNYSVSASLSV

-529 VCSIPISL
+529 VCSIPVSL
-537 GGVGTLKVDIVIYAE
+537 GGVGTLKFDLIIYAE
-552 LNGEISVKA
+552 LNGEIAVKA
-561 SINNNTKTEYASGKT
+561 SISNNTKTEYSSGKT
-576 KKTSTQTSSA
+576 KKTTTQSSSA

-592 EFETGPKIS
+592 EFETGPKIK
-601 AKLYLCAVPLI
+601 AKLSLCAIPFI
-612 NAGVSAAVKVKSSG
+612 DAGVSAAVKVKSSG
-626 AIKYSTDWT
+626 AIKYSTDWS
-635 ETDENFVVNRKTTM
+635 ETDDNFVINRKTTM
-649 SYNLDLFVPIVKISI
+649 GYNLDLYVPIVKLSI
-664 GTDKSTLANKLNL
+664 GTDKSTLANKLNI
-677 KFTWTLCGA
+677 KFTWTLVGA

-693 KAAEFNLI
+693 KAVEVNLL
-701 DDEIVVW
+701 DDEVIIW
-708 KDSQTLPKNEDKE
+708 QDSQTLPKNEGKE
-721 ESSSGDSQSSS
+721 ESSSGDNQSSS

>member
-6 SLVLAFLLTL
+6 SLVIAFLLTL
-16 STLTG
+16 STLAG

-79 NVLRDIGKKLKKNDG
+79 NVLRDTGKKLKKNDG

-160 LNQSFTPVDNVK
+160 LNQSFTPVDKVK

-192 EYLIRNRKPNV
+192 EYLIRNGKPNV

-220 IKITDITDNGDGT
+220 IKITEITDNGDGT

-282 QSDAD
+282 QSNEDV
-287 MSYKTMALNYTST
+287 SYKTMALNYTST

-343 SINPAWSNASLNI
+343 SINPAWSNASINI
-356 EQLIT
+356 EQLLT
-361 GNHLGGVSSREDSD
+361 GSGSATPNKGSDDQYNESLVS
-375 KYHKDSANSPG
+375 G
-386 EWFSKKSVFPDRKV
+386 EWFKKTSVFPDKNL
-400 FGADPYGND
+400 FGKNPYDND
-409 EAIEAYKKGV
+409 KAIEDYKSGK
-419 ITADELREALYG
+419 ISADELRNALKKSQTKDG
-431 TSKTDSNYVRDPDKP
+431 LEKT
-446 YVNSQEGHENIP
+446 P
-458 NITNKFSGGYEIIGS
+458 NITNKFSGGYEIVGS
-473 VSIKDLYFVPKY
+473 VSISDLYFIPKY
-485 KLKTAKVFG
+485 KLKTAKVLG
-494 VDTGIPTGIESFSLE
+494 IDTGVPTGIESFSIE
-509 TNYGVSASLSV
+509 TNYSVSASLSV

-529 VCSIPISL
+529 VCSIPVSL
-537 GGVGTLKVDIVIYAE
+537 GGVGTLKFDLIIYAE
-552 LNGEISVKA
+552 LNGEIAVKA
-561 SINNNTKTEYASGKT
+561 SISNNTKTEYSSGKT
-576 KKTSTQTSSA
+576 KKTTTQSSSA

-592 EFETGPKIS
+592 EFETGPKIK
-601 AKLYLCAVPLI
+601 AKLSLCAIPFI
-612 NAGVSAAVKVKSSG
+612 DAGVSAAVKVKSSG
-626 AIKYSTDWT
+626 AIKYSTDWS
-635 ETDENFVVNRKTTM
+635 ETDDNFVVNRKTTM
-649 SYNLDLFVPIVKISI
+649 GYNLDLYVPIVKLSI
-664 GTDKSTLANKLNL
+664 GTDKSTLANKLNI
-677 KFTWTLCGA
+677 KFTWTLVGA

-693 KAAEFNLI
+693 KAVEVNLL
-701 DDEIVVW
+701 DDEVIIW
-708 KDSQTLPKNEDKE
+708 QDSQTLPKNEDKE

>member
-54 KDEAYFSDVP
+54 KEEAYFSDVP

-112 SNEVGKNDC
+112 SNEVGKNDR

-160 LNQSFTPVDNVK
+160 LNQSFTPVDKVE

-220 IKITDITDNGDGT
+220 IKITEITDNGDGT

-282 QSDAD
+282 QTDED
-287 MSYKTMALNYTST
+287 VSYKTMALNYTST

-312 NDSDIIPLGI
+312 NDSNIIPLGI

-343 SINPAWSNASLNI
+343 SINPAWSNASINI
-356 EQLIT
+356 EQLLT
-361 GNHLGGVSSREDSD
+361 GGGSATPNKGSDDQYNESLVS
-375 KYHKDSANSPG
+375 G
-386 EWFSKKSVFPDRKV
+386 EWFKKTSVFPDKNL
-400 FGADPYGND
+400 FGKNPYDND
-409 EAIEAYKKGV
+409 KAIEDYKSGK
-419 ITADELREALYG
+419 ISADELRNALKKSQTKDG
-431 TSKTDSNYVRDPDKP
+431 LEKT
-446 YVNSQEGHENIP
+446 P
-458 NITNKFSGGYEIIGS
+458 NITNKFC
-473 VSIKDLYFVPKY
+473 V
-485 KLKTAKVFG
+485 
-494 VDTGIPTGIESFSLE
+494 
-509 TNYGVSASLSV
+509 LSV
-520 KGKLENELT
+520 NSRKH
-529 VCSIPISL
+529 
-537 GGVGTLKVDIVIYAE
+537 
-552 LNGEISVKA
+552 
-561 SINNNTKTEYASGKT
+561 
-576 KKTSTQTSSA
+576 KKRYCCQG
-586 SAEANL
+586 
-592 EFETGPKIS
+592 F
-601 AKLYLCAVPLI
+601 
-612 NAGVSAAVKVKSSG
+612 
-626 AIKYSTDWT
+626 
-635 ETDENFVVNRKTTM
+635 
-649 SYNLDLFVPIVKISI
+649 LF
-664 GTDKSTLANKLNL
+664 
-677 KFTWTLCGA
+677 
-686 EGSNAPL
+686 
-693 KAAEFNLI
+693 
-701 DDEIVVW
+701 
-708 KDSQTLPKNEDKE
+708 
-721 ESSSGDSQSSS
+721 
-732 QSPGGNMQISSYYIN
+732 GNHDN
-747 LMPGEETAIELDY
+747 
-760 PNGYGADDFKW
+760 
-771 STSDK
+771 
-776 NVVTVK
+776 
-782 NGKLVAKKSGSA
+782 
-794 IVKAESKDGK
+794 
-804 YYANCAVY
+804 
-812 VGENKK
+812 
-818 EQ
+818 

>member
-64 ATDSIYTAAQSCYEW
+64 ATDSIYTAAQSCHEW

-112 SNEVGKNDC
+112 SNEVGKNDR

-160 LNQSFTPVDNVK
+160 LNQSFTPVDKVK

-220 IKITDITDNGDGT
+220 IKITEITDNGDGT

-272 QGSTVSPVSY
+272 QGSTISPVSY
-282 QSDAD
+282 QTDED
-287 MSYKTMALNYTST
+287 VSYKTMALNYTST

-343 SINPAWSNASLNI
+343 SINPAWSNASINI
-356 EQLIT
+356 EQLLT
-361 GNHLGGVSSREDSD
+361 GSGSATPNKGSDDQYNESLVS
-375 KYHKDSANSPG
+375 G
-386 EWFSKKSVFPDRKV
+386 EWFKKTSVFPDKNL
-400 FGADPYGND
+400 FGKNPYDND
-409 EAIEAYKKGV
+409 KAIEDYKSGK
-419 ITADELREALYG
+419 ISADELRNALKKSQTKDG
-431 TSKTDSNYVRDPDKP
+431 LEKT
-446 YVNSQEGHENIP
+446 P
-458 NITNKFSGGYEIIGS
+458 NITNKFSGGYEIVGS
-473 VSIKDLYFVPKY
+473 VSISDLYFIPKY
-485 KLKTAKVFG
+485 KLKTAKVLG
-494 VDTGIPTGIESFSLE
+494 IDTGVPTGIESFSIE
-509 TNYGVSASLSV
+509 TNYSVSASLSV

-529 VCSIPISL
+529 VCSIPVSL
-537 GGVGTLKVDIVIYAE
+537 GGVGTLKFDLIIYAE
-552 LNGEISVKA
+552 LNGEIAVKA
-561 SINNNTKTEYASGKT
+561 SISNNTKTEYSSGKT
-576 KKTSTQTSSA
+576 KKTTTQSSSA

-592 EFETGPKIS
+592 EFETGPKIK
-601 AKLYLCAVPLI
+601 AKLSLCAIPFI
-612 NAGVSAAVKVKSSG
+612 DAGVSAAVKVKSSG
-626 AIKYSTDWT
+626 AIKYSTDWS
-635 ETDENFVVNRKTTM
+635 ETDDNFVINRKTTM
-649 SYNLDLFVPIVKISI
+649 GYNLDLYVPIVKLSI
-664 GTDKSTLANKLNL
+664 GTDKSTLANKLNI
-677 KFTWTLCGA
+677 KFTWTLVGA

-693 KAAEFNLI
+693 KAVEVNLL
-701 DDEIVVW
+701 DDEVIIW
-708 KDSQTLPKNEDKE
+708 QDSQTLPKNEGKE
-721 ESSSGDSQSSS
+721 ESSSGDNQSSS

>member
-112 SNEVGKNDC
+112 SNEVGKNDR

-160 LNQSFTPVDNVK
+160 LNQSFTPVDKVK

-220 IKITDITDNGDGT
+220 IKITEITDNGDGT

-282 QSDAD
+282 QTDED
-287 MSYKTMALNYTST
+287 VSYKTMALNYTST

-312 NDSDIIPLGI
+312 NDSNIIPLGI

-343 SINPAWSNASLNI
+343 SINPAWSNASINI
-356 EQLIT
+356 EQLLT
-361 GNHLGGVSSREDSD
+361 GSGSATPNKGSDDQYNESLVS
-375 KYHKDSANSPG
+375 G
-386 EWFSKKSVFPDRKV
+386 EWFKKTSVFPDKNL
-400 FGADPYGND
+400 FGKNPYDND
-409 EAIEAYKKGV
+409 KAIEDYKSGK
-419 ITADELREALYG
+419 ISADELRNALKKSQTKDG
-431 TSKTDSNYVRDPDKP
+431 LEKT
-446 YVNSQEGHENIP
+446 P
-458 NITNKFSGGYEIIGS
+458 NITNKFSGGYEIVGS
-473 VSIKDLYFVPKY
+473 VSISDLYFIPKY
-485 KLKTAKVFG
+485 KLKTAKVLG
-494 VDTGIPTGIESFSLE
+494 IDTGVPTGIESFSIE
-509 TNYGVSASLSV
+509 TNYSVSASLSV

-529 VCSIPISL
+529 VCSIPVSL
-537 GGVGTLKVDIVIYAE
+537 GGVGTLKFDLIIYAE
-552 LNGEISVKA
+552 LNGEIAVKA
-561 SINNNTKTEYASGKT
+561 SISNNTKTEYSSGKT
-576 KKTSTQTSSA
+576 KKTTTQSSSA

-592 EFETGPKIS
+592 EFETGPKIK
-601 AKLYLCAVPLI
+601 AKLSLCAIPFI
-612 NAGVSAAVKVKSSG
+612 DAGVSAAVKVKSSG
-626 AIKYSTDWT
+626 AIKYSTDWS
-635 ETDENFVVNRKTTM
+635 ETDDNFVINRKTTM
-649 SYNLDLFVPIVKISI
+649 GYNLDLYVPIVKLSI
-664 GTDKSTLANKLNL
+664 GTDKSTLANKLNI
-677 KFTWTLCGA
+677 KFTWTLVGA

-693 KAAEFNLI
+693 KAVEVNLL
-701 DDEIVVW
+701 DDEVIIW
-708 KDSQTLPKNEDKE
+708 QDSQTLPKNEGKE
-721 ESSSGDSQSSS
+721 ESSSGDNQSSS

>member
-112 SNEVGKNDC
+112 SNEVGKNDR

-160 LNQSFTPVDNVK
+160 LNQSFTPVDKVK

-220 IKITDITDNGDGT
+220 IKITEITDNGDGT

-272 QGSTVSPVSY
+272 QGSTISPVSY
-282 QSDAD
+282 QTDED
-287 MSYKTMALNYTST
+287 VSYKTMALNYAST

-343 SINPAWSNASLNI
+343 SINPAWSNASINI
-356 EQLIT
+356 EQLLT
-361 GNHLGGVSSREDSD
+361 GSGSATPNKGSDDQYNESLVS
-375 KYHKDSANSPG
+375 G
-386 EWFSKKSVFPDRKV
+386 EWFKKTSVFPDKNL
-400 FGADPYGND
+400 FGKNPYDND
-409 EAIEAYKKGV
+409 KAIEDYKSGK
-419 ITADELREALYG
+419 ISADELRNALKKSQTKDG
-431 TSKTDSNYVRDPDKP
+431 LEKT
-446 YVNSQEGHENIP
+446 P
-458 NITNKFSGGYEIIGS
+458 NITNKFSGGYEIVGS
-473 VSIKDLYFVPKY
+473 VSISDLYFIPKY
-485 KLKTAKVFG
+485 KLKTAKVLG
-494 VDTGIPTGIESFSLE
+494 IDTGVPTGIESFSIE
-509 TNYGVSASLSV
+509 TNYSVSASLSV
-520 KGKLENELT
+520 NGKLENELT
-529 VCSIPISL
+529 VCSIPVSL
-537 GGVGTLKVDIVIYAE
+537 GGVGTLKFDLIIYAE
-552 LNGEISVKA
+552 LNGEIAVKA
-561 SINNNTKTEYASGKT
+561 SISNNTKTEYSSGKT
-576 KKTSTQTSSA
+576 KKTTTQSSSA

-592 EFETGPKIS
+592 EFETGPKIK
-601 AKLYLCAVPLI
+601 AKLSLCAIPFI
-612 NAGVSAAVKVKSSG
+612 DAGVSAAVKVKSSG
-626 AIKYSTDWT
+626 AIKYSTDWS
-635 ETDENFVVNRKTTM
+635 ETDDNFVINRKTTM
-649 SYNLDLFVPIVKISI
+649 GYNLDLYVPIVKLSI
-664 GTDKSTLANKLNL
+664 GTDKSTLANKLNI
-677 KFTWTLCGA
+677 KFTWTLVGA

-693 KAAEFNLI
+693 KAVEVNLL
-701 DDEIVVW
+701 DDEVIIW
-708 KDSQTLPKNEDKE
+708 QDSQTLPKNEGKE
-721 ESSSGDSQSSS
+721 ESSSGDNQSSS

>member
-112 SNEVGKNDC
+112 SNEVGKNDR

-160 LNQSFTPVDNVK
+160 LNQSFTPVDKVK

-220 IKITDITDNGDGT
+220 IKITEITDNGDGT

-272 QGSTVSPVSY
+272 QGSTISPVSY
-282 QSDAD
+282 QTDED
-287 MSYKTMALNYTST
+287 VSYKTMALNYAST

-343 SINPAWSNASLNI
+343 SINPAWSNASINI
-356 EQLIT
+356 EQLLT
-361 GNHLGGVSSREDSD
+361 GSGSATPNKGSDDQYNESLVS
-375 KYHKDSANSPG
+375 G
-386 EWFSKKSVFPDRKV
+386 EWFKKTSVFPDKNL
-400 FGADPYGND
+400 FGKNPYDND
-409 EAIEAYKKGV
+409 KAIEDYKSGK
-419 ITADELREALYG
+419 ISADELRNALKKSQTKDG
-431 TSKTDSNYVRDPDKP
+431 LEKT
-446 YVNSQEGHENIP
+446 P
-458 NITNKFSGGYEIIGS
+458 NITNKFSGGYEIVGS
-473 VSIKDLYFVPKY
+473 VSISDLYFIPKY
-485 KLKTAKVFG
+485 KLKTAKVLG
-494 VDTGIPTGIESFSLE
+494 IDTGVPTGIESFSIE
-509 TNYGVSASLSV
+509 TNYSVSASLSV

-529 VCSIPISL
+529 VCSIPVSL
-537 GGVGTLKVDIVIYAE
+537 GGVGTLKFDLIIYAE
-552 LNGEISVKA
+552 LNGEIAVKA
-561 SINNNTKTEYASGKT
+561 SISNNTKTEYSSGKT
-576 KKTSTQTSSA
+576 KKTTTQSSSA

-592 EFETGPKIS
+592 EFETGPKIK
-601 AKLYLCAVPLI
+601 AKLSLCAIPFI
-612 NAGVSAAVKVKSSG
+612 DAGVSAAVKVKSSG
-626 AIKYSTDWT
+626 AIKYSTDWS
-635 ETDENFVVNRKTTM
+635 ETDDNFVINRKTTM
-649 SYNLDLFVPIVKISI
+649 GYNLDLYVPIVKLSI
-664 GTDKSTLANKLNL
+664 GTDKSTLANKLNI
-677 KFTWTLCGA
+677 KFTWTLVGA

-693 KAAEFNLI
+693 KAVEVNLL
-701 DDEIVVW
+701 DDEVIIW
-708 KDSQTLPKNEDKE
+708 QDSQTLPKNEGKE
-721 ESSSGDSQSSS
+721 ESSSGDNQSSS

>member
-54 KDEAYFSDVP
+54 KEEAYFSDVP

-112 SNEVGKNDC
+112 SNEVGKNDR

-160 LNQSFTPVDNVK
+160 LNQSFTPVDKVE

-220 IKITDITDNGDGT
+220 IKITEITDNGDGT

-282 QSDAD
+282 QTDED
-287 MSYKTMALNYTST
+287 VSYKTMALNYTST

-312 NDSDIIPLGI
+312 NDSNIIPLGI

-343 SINPAWSNASLNI
+343 SINPAWSNASINI
-356 EQLIT
+356 EQLLT
-361 GNHLGGVSSREDSD
+361 GGGSATPNKGSDDQYNESLVS
-375 KYHKDSANSPG
+375 G
-386 EWFSKKSVFPDRKV
+386 EWFKKTSVFPDKNL
-400 FGADPYGND
+400 FGKNPYDND
-409 EAIEAYKKGV
+409 KAIEDYKSGK
-419 ITADELREALYG
+419 ISADELRNALKKSQTKDG
-431 TSKTDSNYVRDPDKP
+431 LEKT
-446 YVNSQEGHENIP
+446 P
-458 NITNKFSGGYEIIGS
+458 NITNKFSGGYEIVGS
-473 VSIKDLYFVPKY
+473 VSISDLYFIPKY
-485 KLKTAKVFG
+485 KLKTAKVLG
-494 VDTGIPTGIESFSLE
+494 IDTGVPTGIESFSIE
-509 TNYGVSASLSV
+509 TNYSVSASLSV

-529 VCSIPISL
+529 VCSIPVSL
-537 GGVGTLKVDIVIYAE
+537 GGVGTLKFDLIIYAE
-552 LNGEISVKA
+552 LNGEIAVKA
-561 SINNNTKTEYASGKT
+561 SISNNTKTEYSSGKT
-576 KKTSTQTSSA
+576 KKTTTQSSSA

-592 EFETGPKIS
+592 EFETGPKIK
-601 AKLYLCAVPLI
+601 AKLSLCAIPFI
-612 NAGVSAAVKVKSSG
+612 DAGVSAAVKVKSSG
-626 AIKYSTDWT
+626 AIKYSTDWS
-635 ETDENFVVNRKTTM
+635 ETDDNFVINRKTTM
-649 SYNLDLFVPIVKISI
+649 GYNLDLYVPIVKLSI
-664 GTDKSTLANKLNL
+664 GTDKSTLANKLNI
-677 KFTWTLCGA
+677 KFTWTLVGA

-693 KAAEFNLI
+693 KAVEVNLL
-701 DDEIVVW
+701 DDEVIIW
-708 KDSQTLPKNEDKE
+708 QDSQTLPKNEGKE
-721 ESSSGDSQSSS
+721 ESSSGDNQSSS

-794 IVKAESKDGK
+794 IVKAEAKDGK

>member
-1 MKKFF
+1 
-6 SLVLAFLLTL
+6 
-16 STLTG
+16 
-21 CVDTHFRFKD
+21 
-31 DTSLTRG
+31 
-38 QWIEQLAATFG
+38 

-79 NVLRDIGKKLKKNDG
+79 NVLRDTGKKLKKNDG

-160 LNQSFTPVDNVK
+160 LNQSFTPVDKVK

-192 EYLIRNRKPNV
+192 EYLIRNGKPNV

-220 IKITDITDNGDGT
+220 IKITEITDNGDGT

-282 QSDAD
+282 QSNEDV
-287 MSYKTMALNYTST
+287 SYKTMALNYTST

-343 SINPAWSNASLNI
+343 SINPAWSNASINI
-356 EQLIT
+356 EQLLT
-361 GNHLGGVSSREDSD
+361 GSGSATPNKGSDDQYNESLVS
-375 KYHKDSANSPG
+375 G
-386 EWFSKKSVFPDRKV
+386 EWFKKTSVFPDKNL
-400 FGADPYGND
+400 FGKNPYDND
-409 EAIEAYKKGV
+409 KAIEDYKSGK
-419 ITADELREALYG
+419 ISADELRNALKKSQTKDG
-431 TSKTDSNYVRDPDKP
+431 LEKT
-446 YVNSQEGHENIP
+446 P
-458 NITNKFSGGYEIIGS
+458 NITNKFSGGYEIVGS
-473 VSIKDLYFVPKY
+473 VSISDLYFIPKY
-485 KLKTAKVFG
+485 KLKTAKVLG
-494 VDTGIPTGIESFSLE
+494 IDTGVPTGIESFSIE
-509 TNYGVSASLSV
+509 TNYSVSASLSV

-529 VCSIPISL
+529 VCSIPVSL
-537 GGVGTLKVDIVIYAE
+537 GGVGTLKFDLIIYAE
-552 LNGEISVKA
+552 LNGEIAVKA
-561 SINNNTKTEYASGKT
+561 SISNNTKTEYSSGKT
-576 KKTSTQTSSA
+576 KKTTTQSSSA

-592 EFETGPKIS
+592 EFETGPKIK
-601 AKLYLCAVPLI
+601 AKLSLCAIPFI
-612 NAGVSAAVKVKSSG
+612 DAGVSAAVKVKSSG
-626 AIKYSTDWT
+626 AIKYSTDWS
-635 ETDENFVVNRKTTM
+635 ETDDNFVVNRKTTM
-649 SYNLDLFVPIVKISI
+649 GYNLDLYVPIVKLSI
-664 GTDKSTLANKLNL
+664 GTDKSTLANKLNI
-677 KFTWTLCGA
+677 KFTWTLVGA

-693 KAAEFNLI
+693 KAVEVNLL
-701 DDEIVVW
+701 DDEVIIW
-708 KDSQTLPKNEDKE
+708 QDSQTLPKNEDKE